1 MRQEQQQRLHPPRPS
16 IDKVTIKYKHSLRAR
31 LTSEGKQLQNIMVLS
46 MRITDDDDLLYIRAR
61 RASHQGFLLFQHS
74 RRPRQQHLHRR
85 RGEYFRNPPRHRAM
99 RIRFH
104 RLREFINPRLR
115 YRRRNLEHGELK
127 KAVISK
133 TSPHALS
140 PRAPSSSPSPRASS
154 SSSSPPS
161 PSPSRTRFNGLRAR
175 ERPANDA
182 TGDRRVAQ

>member
-1 MRQEQQQRLHPPRPS
+1 
-16 IDKVTIKYKHSLRAR
+16 
-31 LTSEGKQLQNIMVLS
+31 
-46 MRITDDDDLLYIRAR
+46 
-61 RASHQGFLLFQHS
+61 
-74 RRPRQQHLHRR
+74 
-85 RGEYFRNPPRHRAM
+85 M

-140 PRAPSSSPSPRASS
+140 PRAPSSSSS